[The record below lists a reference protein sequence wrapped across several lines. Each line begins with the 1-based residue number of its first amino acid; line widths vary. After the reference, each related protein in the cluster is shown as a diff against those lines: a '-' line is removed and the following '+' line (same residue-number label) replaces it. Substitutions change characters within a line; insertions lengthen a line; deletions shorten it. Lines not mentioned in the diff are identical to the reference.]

1 MMIIKIFLVITAII
15 YGGLGGWALIDPVS
29 FVNEVGLTINSSLG
43 SSEIR
48 SVYGGINLLIGLFAL
63 ATVFQNKHE
72 ELFMK
77 VLIFIIIGILL
88 GRVVSLIFGEL
99 NSAFLWSFVAF
110 ELVWFATLYLHLNQ
124 MKKKIF

>member
-1 MMIIKIFLVITAII
+1 MMTTKIFLVITAII

-29 FVNEVGLTINSSLG
+29 FVNEVGLTIKSVVG

-63 ATVFQNKHE
+63 ATIFQSKHE

-77 VLIFIIIGILL
+77 ILIFIIIGILL
-88 GRVVSLIFGEL
+88 GRIISLIFGEL
-99 NSAFLWSFVAF
+99 NSAFLLGFTAF
-110 ELVWFATLYLHLNQ
+110 EVVWFVTLYIHLNQ

>member
-1 MMIIKIFLVITAII
+1 MITKIFLVITAII

-29 FVNEVGLTINSSLG
+29 FVDEVGLTINSKLG

-48 SVYGGINLLIGLFAL
+48 SVYGGVNLLIGLFAL
-63 ATVFQNKHE
+63 AAVFQSKHE

-99 NSAFLWSFVAF
+99 NSAFLWSFVAGF
-110 ELVWFATLYLHLNQ
+110 IHGSQ
-124 MKKKIF
+124 S

>member
-1 MMIIKIFLVITAII
+1 MITKIFLVITAII

>member
-1 MMIIKIFLVITAII
+1 MITRIFLVITAII
-15 YGGLGGWALIDPVS
+15 YGGLGGWALINPVS

>member
-1 MMIIKIFLVITAII
+1 MIIKIFLLITAVI
-15 YGGLGGWALIDPVS
+15 YGGLGGWALLDPVS
-29 FVNEVGLTINSSLG
+29 FVDEVGLTINSNLG

-48 SVYGGINLLIGLFAL
+48 SVYGGINLLIGLFAFAVL
-63 ATVFQNKHE
+63 FQNKHA

-77 VLIFIIIGILL
+77 ILIFVILGILL

-99 NSAFLWSFVAF
+99 NSAFLWGFTAF
-110 ELVWFATLYLHLNQ
+110 ELVWFITLYIHLNQ

>member
-1 MMIIKIFLVITAII
+1 MITKIFLLITAVI
-15 YGGLGGWALIDPVS
+15 YGGLGGWALIDPIS
-29 FVNEVGLTINSSLG
+29 FVDEVGLTIKSSLG

-63 ATVFQNKHE
+63 AVVFQSKHE

-77 VLIFIIIGILL
+77 ILIFVIIGILL
-88 GRVVSLIFGEL
+88 GRIVSLLFGEL
-99 NSAFLWSFVAF
+99 NSAFLWGFTAF
-110 ELVWFATLYLHLNQ
+110 ELVWFTTLCIYLNQ

>member
-1 MMIIKIFLVITAII
+1 MMITKIFLVITAII

-29 FVNEVGLTINSSLG
+29 FVDEVGLTINSNLG

-63 ATVFQNKHE
+63 AAVFQSKHE

-77 VLIFIIIGILL
+77 ILIFVIMGILL
-88 GRVVSLIFGEL
+88 GRIVSLIFGEL
-99 NSAFLWSFVAF
+99 NSAFLWGFTAF
-110 ELVWFATLYLHLNQ
+110 EVVWFITLYVNLNQ
-124 MKKKIF
+124 MKNKIF

>member
-1 MMIIKIFLVITAII
+1 MITKIFLLITAVI
-15 YGGLGGWALIDPVS
+15 YGGLGGWALIDPIS
-29 FVNEVGLTINSSLG
+29 FVDEVGLTIKSSLG

-63 ATVFQNKHE
+63 AAVFQSKHE

-77 VLIFIIIGILL
+77 ILIFVIIGILL

-99 NSAFLWSFVAF
+99 NSAFLWGLTAF
-110 ELVWFATLYLHLNQ
+110 ELVWFTTLCIYLNQ

>member
-1 MMIIKIFLVITAII
+1 MITRIFLVITAII

-48 SVYGGINLLIGLFAL
+48 SIYGGINLLIGLFAL

>member
-1 MMIIKIFLVITAII
+1 MITRIFLVITAII

-77 VLIFIIIGILL
+77 ILIFIIIGILL

>member
-1 MMIIKIFLVITAII
+1 MMITKIFLVITAII

-77 VLIFIIIGILL
+77 ILIFIIIGILL

>member
-1 MMIIKIFLVITAII
+1 MIIRIFLLITAVI
-15 YGGLGGWALIDPVS
+15 YGGLGGWALLDPVS
-29 FVNEVGLTINSSLG
+29 FVSEVGLTITSNLG

-48 SVYGGINLLIGLFAL
+48 SVYGGINLLIGLFAFAAL
-63 ATVFQNKHE
+63 FQSKHE

-77 VLIFIIIGILL
+77 ILIFIILGILL

-99 NSAFLWSFVAF
+99 NSAFLWGFTAF
-110 ELVWFATLYLHLNQ
+110 ELVWFITLYIHLNQ

>member
-1 MMIIKIFLVITAII
+1 MMTKIFLLITAVI
-15 YGGLGGWALIDPVS
+15 YGGLGGWALIDPIS
-29 FVNEVGLTINSSLG
+29 FVDEVGLTIKSSLG

-63 ATVFQNKHE
+63 AAVFQSKHE

-77 VLIFIIIGILL
+77 ILIFVIIGILL

-99 NSAFLWSFVAF
+99 NSAFLWGFTAF
-110 ELVWFATLYLHLNQ
+110 ELVWFTTLCIYLNQ

>member
-1 MMIIKIFLVITAII
+1 MIITRIFLVITAII

-110 ELVWFATLYLHLNQ
+110 ELVWFATLYLHLHQ

>member
-1 MMIIKIFLVITAII
+1 MMITRIFLVITAII

-29 FVNEVGLTINSSLG
+29 FVNEVGLTIKSSLG

>member
-1 MMIIKIFLVITAII
+1 MITKIFLVITAII
-15 YGGLGGWALIDPVS
+15 YGGLGSWALIDTVS

>member
-1 MMIIKIFLVITAII
+1 MITKIFLVITAII

-29 FVNEVGLTINSSLG
+29 FVDEVGLTINSNLG

-63 ATVFQNKHE
+63 AAVFQSKHE

-77 VLIFIIIGILL
+77 ILIF
-88 GRVVSLIFGEL
+88 V
-99 NSAFLWSFVAF
+99 
-110 ELVWFATLYLHLNQ
+110 
-124 MKKKIF
+124 